1 MKTELIQDIF
11 TMMLSIAGHEDH
23 DDYDDHGKLFL
34 LIQKLTSSDKRK
46 KLSSDNCGASLC
58 NLDQNMCLL
67 CFWSL
72 HLVQSWLWLLPLCLG
87 GNEETI
93 FCRRPPLLCCDSN
106 PVQLCSAVALT
117 LYNPALLYPAYS
129 APLFCSTV
137 SCTSLLFCSH
147 QEPNTAVSTTG
158 KYPSYREGSPYCQ

>member
-1 MKTELIQDIF
+1 MKTELIQDMF

-46 KLSSDNCGASLC
+46 KLSSDNCGASRC

-106 PVQLCSAVALT
+106 PVQLCSAVALNPVQPCSAVTLT
-117 LYNPALLYPAYS
+117 LYNSALLR
-129 APLFCSTV
+129 L
-137 SCTSLLFCSH
+137 
-147 QEPNTAVSTTG
+147 
-158 KYPSYREGSPYCQ
+158 

>member
-1 MKTELIQDIF
+1 
-11 TMMLSIAGHEDH
+11 MLSIAGHEDH

-117 LYNPALLYPAYS
+117 LLPCTTLFCCTHPCSAVPCLFCTLVLLYCELHIPALLFTPRTKH
-129 APLFCSTV
+129 CSV
-137 SCTSLLFCSH
+137 H
-147 QEPNTAVSTTG
+147 HRQVPVI
-158 KYPSYREGSPYCQ
+158 P

>member
-106 PVQLCSAVALT
+106 PVQLCSAAALT
-117 LYNPALLYPAYS
+117 LYNPVLLYP
-129 APLFCSTV
+129 PLLC
-137 SCTSLLFCSH
+137 CTLPILHPCFALL
-147 QEPNTAVSTTG
+147 
-158 KYPSYREGSPYCQ
+158 